1 MGQRPRKPFSAQ
13 SLVEFALVGPLFF
26 LVLLGTIEMGRLMW
40 TSHELSNGTREGA
53 RWASVRGERSGET
66 IDNGDVKAIILERTS
81 ALNDSLQVNV
91 TYHPPDDLDDR
102 EPGSKV
108 RVTATYSYVPM
119 IGGFLGIGNINLSR
133 QSELTIHY

>member
-1 MGQRPRKPFSAQ
+1 MSRHQRKPLSAQ
-13 SLVEFALVGPLFF
+13 SMVEFALVGPLFF

-53 RWASVRGERSGET
+53 RWASVRGERSGENIT
-66 IDNGDVKAIILERTS
+66 NANVETIILDRTS
-81 ALNDSLQVNV
+81 ALDSTLTVV
-91 TYHPPDDLDDR
+91 LSYPDGDK

-108 RVTATYSYVPM
+108 RISTAYDYVP
-119 IGGFLGIGNINLSR
+119 IVGGFLGIGTIPMER